1 MNKIIIQFGLLV
13 FFFSVIYFVQKGLDV
28 TRVILNS
35 LSIFL
40 LLTIMLSFV
49 TISLIKAINR
59 NSLEKIKE
67 ESSGK
72 DNNE

>member
-1 MNKIIIQFGLLV
+1 MNKIIMQFGLLV

-49 TISLIKAINR
+49 AISLIKAINR

-67 ESSGK
+67 PSGK
-72 DNNE
+72 DSNE

>member
-1 MNKIIIQFGLLV
+1 MMNKIIMQFGLLV

-49 TISLIKAINR
+49 AISLIKAINR

-67 ESSGK
+67 PSGK
-72 DNNE
+72 DSNE

>member
-1 MNKIIIQFGLLV
+1 MNKIIMQFGLLV

-67 ESSGK
+67 EPSGK
-72 DNNE
+72 DSNE